1 MEMRTNEELSTVSAS
16 AAKSF
21 IAKIATVIQKY
32 AKKYNYKVA
41 SPIIAQ
47 ACIESAWGTS
57 SLAYKYYNYFGM
69 KCGSSWKGKSV
80 NLKTKEEYTTGTL
93 TTIKDNFRVY
103 NSMEEGIEGY
113 FKFISSS
120 RYANLKSASTAKQ
133 YLERIKADGYATSS
147 TYVTTCM
154 NVVTKYNL
162 KQYDDFS
169 GICPYECPKAAVKA
183 GSKGEGV
190 KWLQWHLNR
199 IIELDIIQA
208 DKLDIDGSFGPKTQK
223 VFRIFQTAYP
233 ETGTNG
239 KPDGSCSSKSRA
251 KLIALVR

>member
-1 MEMRTNEELSTVSAS
+1 MTLQTNENLSSVSQT

-21 IAKIATVIQKY
+21 IAKIAPVIQKY
-32 AKKYNYKVA
+32 AKKHGYKVA

-57 SLAYKYYNYFGM
+57 SLAYKHNYFGM

-80 NLKTKEEYTTGTL
+80 NLKTKEEYNVGHL
-93 TTIKDNFRVY
+93 TTIKDNFRAY
-103 NSMEEGIEGY
+103 DSMEEGIEGY
-113 FKFISSS
+113 FKFIASS

-162 KQYDDFS
+162 KQYDNISD
-169 GICPYECPKAAVKA
+169 ICPYEQPKSAVKA
-183 GSKGEGV
+183 GTKGEGV
-190 KWLQWHLNR
+190 KWLQWHLNKL
-199 IIELDIIQA
+199 IEQNIVQCDILDV
-208 DKLDIDGSFGPKTQK
+208 DGSFGPKTQA
-223 VFRIFQTAYP
+223 VFKIFQKQYP

-239 KPDGSCSSKSRA
+239 KPDGSCGSKCRA
-251 KLIALVR
+251 KLIALARQ